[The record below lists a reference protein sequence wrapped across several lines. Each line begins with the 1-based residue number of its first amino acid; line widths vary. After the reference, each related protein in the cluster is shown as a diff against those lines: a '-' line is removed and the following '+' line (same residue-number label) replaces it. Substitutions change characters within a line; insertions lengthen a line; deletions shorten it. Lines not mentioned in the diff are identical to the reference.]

1 MTESPQSPPRRP
13 DRDDGLFRFLFKILG
28 PPTVDN
34 ALQGCSNEAHALWKK
49 DLEARKRYSRE
60 QRESKRAA
68 EQAAR
73 DSWTLDIR

>member
-1 MTESPQSPPRRP
+1 MTESPARKPEKG
-13 DRDDGLFRFLFKILG
+13 DRMFNFLFKILG

-34 ALQGCSNEAHALWKK
+34 ALQGCSSQAHELWKK

-60 QRESKRAA
+60 QREKKRAA

-73 DSWTLDIR
+73 DNRTFDVR